1 MLTIVSMLSVQ
12 NVFYRPK
19 VGLPTMHPALIWYD
33 EVYFCVMPHKW
44 PIPHRITR
52 HRHNYTKSV
61 VHTQSQ
67 DTIQYST
74 FGRETAVL
82 KRATLTVFSLKE
94 CVVWVSRVES
104 RGWLSAG
111 RPMLH

>member
-1 MLTIVSMLSVQ
+1 M
-12 NVFYRPK
+12 
-19 VGLPTMHPALIWYD
+19 
-33 EVYFCVMPHKW
+33 EVYILNKCKSFLRPFMSHKRSSMMMRSMFIFFVMAHKW